1 MRTSTTIFA
10 SLSLLAGLVSAKNVE
25 IQPDF
30 QGVMTGGICCSP
42 TPCEDASGQ
51 CDKAKL
57 TPFCCGPFFNNRK
70 KTKNIKGGCDPFTT
84 TFPVGRLVKT
94 FPSTLQ
100 GCRSNGVPG
109 FIGCV

>member
-10 SLSLLAGLVSAKNVE
+10 SLSLLAGLVSAQDVE

-57 TPFCCGPFFNNRK
+57 TPFCVSSLFLFLVFLFFFFCSSGKANVLDAR
-70 KTKNIKGGCDPFTT
+70 I
-84 TFPVGRLVKT
+84 
-94 FPSTLQ
+94 
-100 GCRSNGVPG
+100 
-109 FIGCV
+109 